1 MNRKSI
7 PSLRRV
13 LGDESGAALILAAVS
28 IFALVGFGALSVD
41 VGYLFAAQRALQ
53 ASADAAAI
61 AGARDIGVGGTPV
74 ATATS
79 YSSVTA
85 SPANKNNDPSLTVTW
100 ASGYPLLKCF
110 GNIGSTCTTNQTPTT
125 SANGIEVRQL
135 ATVPLFFGRIFGIP
149 SVQISANAVA
159 LAAGGVP
166 HPLNVVFIVDT
177 TGSMSGTPITN
188 ALTGFRTL
196 LGELWPCPSNLPN
209 CGTATNGNVANP
221 VDEAALMVFPPLDGP
236 PASPAPPATDP
247 SQAPYEYDCS
257 TSPPVNIAP
266 AYAGR
271 SGTTSAATAAGNNTL
286 HFTTTPTFNIG
297 TTALVTDTTH
307 PSVIPAGTY
316 ITSVTGTTAVMS
328 ASATGAGVASHDTIV
343 VKPLYEIVPLSSD
356 YRTSDTSVLNTAS
369 NLVKAAKGGA
379 AGCTQGLDDIGG
391 LGTYYADAITAAQ
404 TALTASARPGATN
417 VIVLL
422 SDGDASGAGTN
433 NGCHLAI
440 TAAQNAAKAGTWVY
454 SIGFN
459 SPNSGCSL
467 DSPTITA
474 CSTMSQIANMPGATA
489 GTYFNDLTKFYSD
502 NASGCTSTKNPSITS
517 INSIF
522 QSIGSSLSTSRL
534 LPNNCF
540 GASPPAWC
548 S

>member
-1 MNRKSI
+1 
-7 PSLRRV
+7 
-13 LGDESGAALILAAVS
+13 
-28 IFALVGFGALSVD
+28 
-41 VGYLFAAQRALQ
+41 
-53 ASADAAAI
+53 
-61 AGARDIGVGGTPV
+61 
-74 ATATS
+74 
-79 YSSVTA
+79 VTA

-110 GNIGSTCTTNQTPTT
+110 NPTNWGACTTNQTPAT

-166 HPLNVVFIVDT
+166 HPLNVMFIVDT
-177 TGSMSGTPITN
+177 TGSMNGAPINN

-196 LGELWPCPSNLPN
+196 LGQLWPCPSNLTS

-221 VDEAALMVFPPLDGP
+221 VDEASLMVFPPLDGS
-236 PASPAPPATDP
+236 PASPAPPVTDP
-247 SQAPYEYDCS
+247 SWAPDEYACS
-257 TSPPVNIAP
+257 GPQPHIAP

-271 SGTTSAATAAGNNTL
+271 SGTTSAATAAGNSTL

-297 TTALVTDTTH
+297 STAYVSDTTH
-307 PSVIPAGTY
+307 PSVIPALTT

-328 ASATGAGVASHDTIV
+328 ANATGTGVASGDTIL
-343 VKPLYEIVPLSSD
+343 VKPLYDIIPLSSD
-356 YRTSDTSVLNTAS
+356 YRTSDTSALNTAS
-369 NLVKAAKGGA
+369 NLVKAARGGA
-379 AGCTQGLDDIGG
+379 AGCTHGLWDIGG

-404 TALTASARPGATN
+404 TVLAANARAGATN

-422 SDGDASGAGTN
+422 SDGDASGAGTS

-454 SIGFN
+454 SIAFN
-459 SPNSGCSL
+459 SPNSGCNL
-467 DSPTITA
+467 DSPSISA

-522 QSIGSSLSTSRL
+522 QSIGNSLSTSRL